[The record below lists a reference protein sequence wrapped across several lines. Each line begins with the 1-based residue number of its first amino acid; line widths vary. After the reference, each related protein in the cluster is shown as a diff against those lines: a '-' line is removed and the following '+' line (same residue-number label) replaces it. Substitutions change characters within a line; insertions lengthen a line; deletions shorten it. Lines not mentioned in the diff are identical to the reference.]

1 MTACAQSSGFV
12 LIVDDT
18 PTNISVLAQTL
29 RQAGLAIRIAND
41 GVSALE
47 QVKREQPS
55 LILLDVQMPI
65 MDGFETCRRLK
76 ADSSTKD
83 IPIIFM
89 TALSDKTSRI
99 KGLSLGAVDYI
110 AKPFEQDEV
119 LARVKVHLRLKK
131 LSQQLEER
139 VAERT
144 EALQAAQI
152 QMVQQ
157 EKLATLGQLVAG
169 VAHEINNPMACI
181 ANNIEPASEHVQD
194 LVDVI
199 NAYRMH
205 YSQPV
210 EEIQELLEEK
220 EIDFAIEDLPK
231 LLTSMWLSTER
242 IKNIS
247 NSLRNFS
254 RVDVDTKVLADIHEG
269 LDSTLV
275 ILGHRLKAIGD
286 RPEITVSKQYGSIP
300 HIECFPSA
308 VNQVFMNILANAMDA
323 LEGAADPT
331 IVITTCSLDET
342 RIGIEIADNG
352 PGLTETIK
360 QRLFEPL
367 FTTKPIGKGT
377 GLGLSIS
384 RQIVED
390 KHHGI
395 ISCISSPGE
404 GCKFAIEL
412 PVRMREA
419 NDDTYPTNSSMH
431 STTVLA

>member
-76 ADSSTKD
+76 ADSSTED

-119 LARVKVHLRLKK
+119 LARVKVHLRLKQ
-131 LSQQLEER
+131 LSEQLEER

-144 EALQAAQI
+144 EALQTAQI

-157 EKLATLGQLVAG
+157 EKLATLGQLIAG

-181 ANNIEPASEHVQD
+181 ANNIEPASEHIQD
-194 LVDVI
+194 LVEII
-199 NAYRMH
+199 NAYRHH

-210 EEIQELLEEK
+210 EEIQSLLEEK

-231 LLTSMWLSTER
+231 LLNSMWLSTER
-242 IKNIS
+242 IKSIS

-254 RVDVDTKVLADIHEG
+254 RVDVDAKVPADIHEG
-269 LDSTLV
+269 LESTLV
-275 ILGHRLKAIGD
+275 ILGHRLKALGI
-286 RPEITVSKQYGSIP
+286 RPEITVDKQYGQLP
-300 HIECFPSA
+300 EIECFPSA
-308 VNQVFMNILANAMDA
+308 INQVFMNILANAMDA
-323 LEGAADPT
+323 LEGVANPN
-331 IVITTCSLDET
+331 IVITTRLLDEDWVQVDIT
-342 RIGIEIADNG
+342 DNG
-352 PGLTETIK
+352 PGLTEIIK

-367 FTTKPIGKGT
+367 FTTKPMGKGT

-384 RQIVED
+384 RQIIED
-390 KHHGI
+390 KHHGRI
-395 ISCISSPGE
+395 TCISAPGE
-404 GCKFAIEL
+404 GCKFVIDL
-412 PVRMREA
+412 PMKMEETS
-419 NDDTYPTNSSMH
+419 NSTSTNHRIQPAATAS
-431 STTVLA
+431 V